1 MRSLPLLLV
10 LASVAPAR
18 AQQTVVVD
26 EPVVGE
32 LVRPE
37 ASAAQDPPSTSDPR
51 LADARRLADRSAL
64 LRARAADALGASSN
78 DAERAR
84 ELERRAREAALAAIA
99 AIDRID
105 ASAPVRARAEALWL
119 RVYLLDVLE
128 RGAEAVADA
137 QRLVELCPRC
147 REAANAYVRIGEHA
161 FERADLRA
169 ALDAYRR
176 AIATPGIAAELRAFA
191 LYKIGWS
198 QLNLADFP
206 ASWAAFDEARRAAPA
221 GAPIAREAA
230 RDQIHVLVRLDV
242 RASDAVARVRA
253 FAPDAATAS
262 RLAERYA
269 DQLRDVG
276 RAPDAA
282 AFERAWASAPS
293 RSP

>member
-18 AQQTVVVD
+18 AQQTFVVD
-26 EPVVGE
+26 EPVAGE

-64 LRARAADALGASSN
+64 LRARALEASSD

-84 ELERRAREAALAAIA
+84 ELERRAREAAIAAIA
-99 AIDRID
+99 ALDRID
-105 ASAPVRARAEALWL
+105 ASAPVRARVEALWL
-119 RVYLLDVLE
+119 RVYLLDLLE

-147 REAANAYVRIGEHA
+147 REAAHAYVRIGEHA

-176 AIATPGIAAELRAFA
+176 AIATPGVAAELRAFA

-221 GAPIAREAA
+221 GSPIAREAA

-253 FAPDAATAS
+253 IAPDAATAA

-282 AFERAWASAPS
+282 AFERAWASAPGP
-293 RSP
+293 SP